1 MPSGANESQVEG
13 LNGLYKAPEVLQ
25 TDGDNVSPS
34 SDIWSLGVSL
44 FVLATGDFPFKTHG
58 DVLASNLKF

>member
-1 MPSGANESQVEG
+1 MPNSTDEESMIVG
-13 LNGLYKAPEVLQ
+13 LNGLYKAPEVLLSA
-25 TDGDNVSPS
+25 GDELSEK

-58 DVLASNLKF
+58 DVLASNL